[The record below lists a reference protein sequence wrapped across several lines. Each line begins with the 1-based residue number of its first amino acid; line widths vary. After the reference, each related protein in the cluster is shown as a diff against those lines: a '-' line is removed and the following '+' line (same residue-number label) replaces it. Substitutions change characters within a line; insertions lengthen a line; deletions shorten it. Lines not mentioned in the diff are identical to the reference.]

1 MSEFSNTFQ
10 LTQAMP
16 YVYTCTVKLI
26 VKTYTSGSNQKYDI
40 NCEYSIPEEEP
51 QGQENPAHPF
61 YQKRVDDVSGAQVIK
76 NAVTESMVN
85 YLMMTDSEL
94 SEFTGITTP
103 MQYRKL
109 LLNSL
114 FSLWD

>member
-1 MSEFSNTFQ
+1 MSVICNIFQ
-10 LTQAMP
+10 LTQSIP
-16 YVYTCTVKLI
+16 CIYTCTVKLV
-26 VKTYTSGSNQKYDI
+26 VKTYTNISNQKYDI
-40 NCEYSIPEEEP
+40 TCEYSIPEEEP
-51 QGQENPAHPF
+51 QGQKNPAHPF
-61 YQKRVDDVSGAQVIK
+61 YRKRVDDIYGAQVVK

-85 YLMMTDSEL
+85 YLMMTDSQL
-94 SEFTGITTP
+94 SEFTGTTTP